1 MSILFKTL
9 TGLTSG
15 PEVPEVKPLT
25 LRNIGTNS
33 TTIKISKYRTPTVDG
48 LQYRMEGEESWLPY
62 TIDTKITVNPN
73 KAVQFQNTNETLNWE
88 KTGDYNYI
96 YIQSAQTNDNIC
108 LERKHSIDGKLY

>member
-9 TGLTSG
+9 TGLNSE

-33 TTIKISKYRTPTVDG
+33 TTIKISKTGTPYVDG

-73 KAVQFQNTNETLNWE
+73 KAVQFQNIRDVLSRRY
-88 KTGDYNYI
+88 DHYI
-96 YIQSAQTNDNIC
+96 NITSATSSDKFK
-108 LERKHSIDGKLY
+108 LERKFTIYVKLDRNN